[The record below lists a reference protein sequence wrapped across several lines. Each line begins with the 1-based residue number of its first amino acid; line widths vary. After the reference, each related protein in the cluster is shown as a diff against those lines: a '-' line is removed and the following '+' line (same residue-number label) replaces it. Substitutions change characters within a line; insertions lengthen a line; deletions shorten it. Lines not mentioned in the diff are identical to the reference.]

1 LQLAYRIVAFTG
13 TPTMN
18 FLNGQ
23 WDDFTAVSE
32 GNRS

>member
-1 LQLAYRIVAFTG
+1 VAFTG
-13 TPTMN
+13 TPTMD

-32 GNRS
+32 GKRS